1 MVHATMTSNDDIASS
16 AKDPNLALRIQ
27 EMQTM
32 TTLSDTEAV
41 PEERSPRVLSVIKA
55 FALLETII
63 TTADSH
69 SLKDLS
75 TRHNMHP
82 STVHRLLHTLIEI
95 GYVRQD
101 PHSRRYYPGA
111 RVDMLRQVDHSQS
124 TLQQT
129 AMPRLRALA
138 EHTKENVSLYVLEGQ
153 NVVHLA
159 QIESPNSVQVVLPLG
174 ARLPVYSTAS
184 GKVLLAHLDVRSR
197 KNLLE
202 QLQLEQHTPN
212 TITHLD
218 DLRVELDRI
227 RRRKYAV
234 DDEEQELGMR
244 GIAAVVRDASGHGV
258 GAVSLSGPSARI
270 SVHRLMELSQ
280 LVQDT
285 AATLSHDLGYESRP
299 DSAS

>member
-1 MVHATMTSNDDIASS
+1 MTA
-16 AKDPNLALRIQ
+16 
-27 EMQTM
+27 
-32 TTLSDTEAV
+32 LSDVETVSEG
-41 PEERSPRVLSVIKA
+41 RSSRVLSVIKA

-63 TTADSH
+63 TAADSH
-69 SLKDLS
+69 SLTDLS
-75 TRHNMHP
+75 KRHDMHP

-101 PHSRRYYPGA
+101 PHSRRYYPGE
-111 RVDMLRQVDHSQS
+111 RVDMLRPPEHIQS
-124 TLQQT
+124 TLQQV
-129 AMPRLRALA
+129 AMPRLHTLA
-138 EHTKENVSLYVLEGQ
+138 EHTKETVSLYALEGQ
-153 NVVHLA
+153 NVVQLA
-159 QIESPNSVQVVLPLG
+159 QIESSNSVQIVLPLG

-197 KNLLE
+197 TNLLE

-244 GIAAVVRDASGHGV
+244 SIAAVVRDASGHGV

-285 AATLSHDLGYESRP
+285 AAAVSHDLGYESRS
-299 DSAS
+299 DAVS